1 MQSGIT
7 DLFTA
12 EAVTSTGATARPAG
26 ITGADGIQEVGTTVE
41 TGDRVGIM
49 DGGIPVQASPQERSP
64 VLPLGQLP
72 HQDPTL
78 SPCPL
83 IHIPILTRIHTPIQH
98 SRLSAGHLPASFS
111 FWENGMTMV
120 LVL

>member
-7 DLFTA
+7 DLFTVV
-12 EAVTSTGATARPAG
+12 AVTPTGAMVRPVG
-26 ITGADGIQEVGTTVE
+26 ITAVDGMQEVGTTVE
-41 TGDRVGIM
+41 IGVRDGIM
-49 DGGIPVQASPQERSP
+49 AGGIPVQVSPQERSP

-72 HQDPTL
+72 HQDHTL

-83 IHIPILTRIHTPIQH
+83 IHIPILTPIHTPIQH

-111 FWENGMTMV
+111 FRENGMTMV